1 MKNLPRLLKVA
12 TIRILRNPYH
22 AIAAILVMLLT
33 FLVSGAFVLITLGSN
48 VFIDYF
54 ESLPQVTAFLKDG
67 TTAETITQIR
77 EKLGQTK
84 VVSKTSYVSK
94 EEALKIYQER
104 FKNEPL
110 LTHSISAEILPASI
124 EVSTYELKDLS
135 KVAEILKNDP
145 AVEDV
150 EYKQNIVDTLSSWSS
165 TIRTIGGV
173 VVTLLLLTSLLIT
186 LIVIGLNISIHQDEI
201 EIMKLVGA
209 TSWYIRIPFIFEGVF
224 YGAASAFI
232 ATIFLWGIIAWAAP
246 TLQQVFA
253 GPKMF
258 PVNPLVFIYLLAGQ
272 VLLGAIIGILG
283 SLVATRKY
291 LGV

>member
-224 YGAASAFI
+224 YGAASAFT

-246 TLQQVFA
+246 TLQQIFA